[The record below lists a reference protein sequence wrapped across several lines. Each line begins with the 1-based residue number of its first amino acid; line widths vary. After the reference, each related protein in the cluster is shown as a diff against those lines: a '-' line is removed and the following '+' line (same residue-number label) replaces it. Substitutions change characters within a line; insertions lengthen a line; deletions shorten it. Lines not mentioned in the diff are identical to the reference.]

1 MYLTKANFNKEI
13 PGRSIPGKPAGVPA
27 TWYLQGDFTHHHSA
41 HRSRIDYATQVDAP
55 VLCCHL
61 LPWDFF
67 GWSLKGSAN
76 GKRGRIRTYE
86 VFSDHTCT
94 QVQTRRFTVPCF
106 GRLRTLLYYLDN
118 VVSIALF
125 RGITSDPQ
133 ALQRCQ
139 QNRTLSVPYATW
151 NLFRI
156 TLHVGQ

>member
-1 MYLTKANFNKEI
+1 MCSPGRRSRGAWWTVRPRRKTVRALVTPLLRLLLRIWPRKISPGANF
-13 PGRSIPGKPAGVPA
+13 V
-27 TWYLQGDFTHHHSA
+27 
-41 HRSRIDYATQVDAP
+41 
-55 VLCCHL
+55 VL
-61 LPWDFF
+61 PT
-67 GWSLKGSAN
+67 

-86 VFSDHTCT
+86 LFSDHTCT

-106 GRLRTLLYYLDN
+106 GRLLTLLYYLDN

-125 RGITSDPQ
+125 IDITSDPQ

>member
-1 MYLTKANFNKEI
+1 MPLTTV
-13 PGRSIPGKPAGVPA
+13 GLWS
-27 TWYLQGDFTHHHSA
+27 
-41 HRSRIDYATQVDAP
+41 
-55 VLCCHL
+55 
-61 LPWDFF
+61 
-67 GWSLKGSAN
+67 GWSLKGIARGAEGWIQTSDLSHFCQRSILSYSRIY

-106 GRLRTLLYYLDN
+106 GRLLTLLYYLDS

-125 RGITSDPQ
+125 SDITSDPQ
-133 ALQRCQ
+133 ALHRYQ

-151 NLFRI
+151 NLFKI